1 MGLSIDYLYSL
12 TPRQFA
18 NIQDG
23 WNANIEMQT
32 KTSWEQVRTLYDA
45 VIRPHLKS
53 KNKSAKEILP
63 FPWDKEDARA
73 SEENPEKTSEE
84 MEERW
89 EKIDKMKKESIGKL

>member
-23 WNANIEMQT
+23 WNANVEMQIR
-32 KTSWEQVRTLYDA
+32 TSWEQVRTLYDA

-73 SEENPEKTSEE
+73 SEETPEETSEE